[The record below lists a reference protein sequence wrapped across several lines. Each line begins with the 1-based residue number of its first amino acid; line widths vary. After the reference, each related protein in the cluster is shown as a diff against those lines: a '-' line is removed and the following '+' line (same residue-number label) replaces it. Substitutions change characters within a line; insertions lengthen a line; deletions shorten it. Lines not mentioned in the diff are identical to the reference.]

1 MGRGWVARLIL
12 LNSTLNIPLGP
23 QWDSSSGTCPGAG
36 TKQGGVGWHITVRGL
51 GG

>member
-1 MGRGWVARLIL
+1 MLGGSAHPPELHSGKMG
-12 LNSTLNIPLGP
+12 TPLGP